1 MLKPLLTKNEV
12 STHLVGASTGSTAQ
26 PPCRRGGLGGGS
38 FNKKKSNFTASSC
51 QANSYTSS
59 THTQATIYQTDG
71 EKMFKMLIHKVRDI
85 WDSFIHAY
93 VSRRYTALVAI
104 LTSCRS
110 VCLWLSQETKHSW
123 SAKVVLLS
131 WACFTGNTFTTAA
144 HSSIGSITFYMFAR
158 TQVSQ
163 HTF

>member
-1 MLKPLLTKNEV
+1 MLKPLLTKNEM

-71 EKMFKMLIHKVRDI
+71 ERMFKMLIHKVRDI
-85 WDSFIHAY
+85 
-93 VSRRYTALVAI
+93 
-104 LTSCRS
+104 
-110 VCLWLSQETKHSW
+110 
-123 SAKVVLLS
+123 
-131 WACFTGNTFTTAA
+131 
-144 HSSIGSITFYMFAR
+144 
-158 TQVSQ
+158 
-163 HTF
+163 